1 MSGAVSGVISTIPIP
16 GAGPLASAVITG
28 GASNLAADAINGDIN
43 SFKDAALSFTE
54 GAAIGAVTHGV
65 GKWADKKLAKPSPNS
80 QPLSQCK
87 SIDNPAHSAAQ
98 YDKLKT
104 YYKMSQK
111 HGKGGVRELPDGR
124 YRFYD
129 TFRKADKPG
138 EMSGARYVREWNP
151 STGKMRGWNETLD
164 HAGRVRQVRPDV
176 SVTGGSKVHYQ
187 FDRSGRYTGKW

>member
-1 MSGAVSGVISTIPIP
+1 
-16 GAGPLASAVITG
+16 
-28 GASNLAADAINGDIN
+28 
-43 SFKDAALSFTE
+43 
-54 GAAIGAVTHGV
+54 
-65 GKWADKKLAKPSPNS
+65 
-80 QPLSQCK
+80 
-87 SIDNPAHSAAQ
+87 
-98 YDKLKT
+98 
-104 YYKMSQK
+104 MSQK